1 LKEAPKTPQQH
12 LQQSKAIFLAVRGI
26 AISAAC
32 LTSWT
37 SRAMLPVQLAI
48 AMVVVTRG
56 ADGKVKQQ
64 KPSKDS
70 VREEE
75 GQSQEVEED
84 SKAVGEGC
92 IIL

>member
-1 LKEAPKTPQQH
+1 
-12 LQQSKAIFLAVRGI
+12 
-26 AISAAC
+26 
-32 LTSWT
+32 
-37 SRAMLPVQLAI
+37 MLPVQLAI
-48 AMVVVTRG
+48 AMVIVTWG

-84 SKAVGEGC
+84 SEAVGEGC
-92 IIL
+92 IIF